1 MSGSTWAKWLGRG
14 FGGSSCNSAHDFASA
29 VLFRTV
35 AAVDVASV
43 KTGVVY
49 SP

>member
-1 MSGSTWAKWLGRG
+1 MTPLGGCIR
-14 FGGSSCNSAHDFASA
+14 SSCNSAHDFACM
-29 VLFRTV
+29 VHFWTV
-35 AAVDVASV
+35 AAVDVISV